1 MIYKIK
7 HKLKIIKNFI
17 IIKFNKL
24 KIKNKKEE
32 LYSEYITEEDV
43 YNKTINMIINNYN
56 VDAGYAP
63 NGKKRYWYWRDGIKV
78 ALAEDEYYDDI

>member
-17 IIKFNKL
+17 IKKFNKV
-24 KIKNKKEE
+24 KNKEE
-32 LYSEYITEEDV
+32 LYTQFIIEEDV
-43 YNKTINMIINNYN
+43 YNKTLNMIVNNYN